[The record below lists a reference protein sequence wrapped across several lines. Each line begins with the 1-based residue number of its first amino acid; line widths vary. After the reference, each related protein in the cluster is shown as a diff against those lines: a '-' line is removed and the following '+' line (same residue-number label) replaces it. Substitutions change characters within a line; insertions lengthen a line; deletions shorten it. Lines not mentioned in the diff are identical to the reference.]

1 MALKLSQRKQ
11 LLTERKNAG
20 QRITIGFT
28 GIADLR
34 HFIGLEYIKGMMK
47 AASDYDINFINMG
60 AAVKYSLFDD
70 LNFISHY
77 SKNFKF
83 MKAPFLDGIVTW
95 AASLS
100 EFMDHLSIEEL
111 FGALSPLPMVDI
123 GHMDIPGATM
133 LKIDSSSSIKII
145 MDHLINVH
153 HYKKFAFVGTNVS
166 EPQIR
171 RRLNFEHELA
181 RNNLPLIDGA
191 VVMMDKKMEAKN
203 IDAAFEQLN
212 STFDLHDKRQIDAI
226 VTASDIIA
234 AEGIELLDR
243 HGIQVPKDVAVVG
256 FNNWYESV
264 TSRSPLTTI
273 DLVYFKRGYAAVE
286 LLLDKI
292 LVPDLNAPTQ
302 YFSTELI
309 VRQSCG
315 CIEPSV
321 KQSKIEEKIFNDAS
335 AVIESENNLRKA
347 LFDEAKNIF
356 PAETPESIDNL
367 INAFFSDAY
376 DKEEQSQILVWFQ
389 NVMQNYRKLNDFDSD
404 FFQNATSSLRALFL
418 PVLQNEERN
427 LSFKMENIFHQMRSL
442 VSVFQKYE
450 SISVREN
457 PYRINNIS
465 GQALN
470 FLSVTNMEQLF
481 SALKYQMAELDIPG
495 VVIALGE
502 NVSYSFPVSRI
513 EFTLPEADEDLK
525 KLMHQNIIEPH
536 LFPKEFFLKDR
547 RYTVML
553 EILHH
558 ADLYF
563 GYAFF
568 VMKSPNL
575 ATYDVLRMLLSN
587 ALYNIF
593 KKAGRIKTGSY
604 ELEPAQIQQF
614 TNLNNERPK
623 EGSGR
628 TRLTVAK
635 ITDYL
640 VEHIN
645 EMTDIDK
652 MCGYFM
658 VSRSLLCK
666 KCRDLTGLS
675 VQSLHEKLKI
685 EQAKNMLSTGNF
697 ELSEISSALGFK
709 NQNYFSNV
717 FKKNTGSSPLNW
729 LKEKK

>member
-11 LLTERKNAG
+11 LLTERKNGG

-226 VTASDIIA
+226 VTGSDIIA

-292 LVPDLNAPTQ
+292 LVPDLNAPTE

-376 DKEEQSQILVWFQ
+376 DKDEQSQILVWFQ

-513 EFTLPEADEDLK
+513 EFTCPEADEDLK

-652 MCGYFM
+652 MCGCFM

-697 ELSEISSALGFK
+697 ELSEISGALGFK

-717 FKKNTGSSPLNW
+717 FKKNTGVSPLNW

>member
-1 MALKLSQRKQ
+1 
-11 LLTERKNAG
+11 
-20 QRITIGFT
+20 
-28 GIADLR
+28 
-34 HFIGLEYIKGMMK
+34 
-47 AASDYDINFINMG
+47 
-60 AAVKYSLFDD
+60 
-70 LNFISHY
+70 
-77 SKNFKF
+77 
-83 MKAPFLDGIVTW
+83 
-95 AASLS
+95 
-100 EFMDHLSIEEL
+100 
-111 FGALSPLPMVDI
+111 
-123 GHMDIPGATM
+123 
-133 LKIDSSSSIKII
+133 
-145 MDHLINVH
+145 
-153 HYKKFAFVGTNVS
+153 
-166 EPQIR
+166 
-171 RRLNFEHELA
+171 
-181 RNNLPLIDGA
+181 
-191 VVMMDKKMEAKN
+191 
-203 IDAAFEQLN
+203 
-212 STFDLHDKRQIDAI
+212 
-226 VTASDIIA
+226 
-234 AEGIELLDR
+234 
-243 HGIQVPKDVAVVG
+243 
-256 FNNWYESV
+256 
-264 TSRSPLTTI
+264 
-273 DLVYFKRGYAAVE
+273 
-286 LLLDKI
+286 
-292 LVPDLNAPTQ
+292 
-302 YFSTELI
+302 
-309 VRQSCG
+309 
-315 CIEPSV
+315 
-321 KQSKIEEKIFNDAS
+321 
-335 AVIESENNLRKA
+335 
-347 LFDEAKNIF
+347 
-356 PAETPESIDNL
+356 
-367 INAFFSDAY
+367 
-376 DKEEQSQILVWFQ
+376 
-389 NVMQNYRKLNDFDSD
+389 MQNYRKLNDFDSD

-652 MCGYFM
+652 MCGCFM

-697 ELSEISSALGFK
+697 ELSEISRALGFK

-717 FKKNTGSSPLNW
+717 FKKNTGLSPLNW

>member
-226 VTASDIIA
+226 VTGSDIIA
-234 AEGIELLDR
+234 AEGIEVLDR

-292 LVPDLNAPTQ
+292 LVPDLNAPTE

-376 DKEEQSQILVWFQ
+376 DKDEQSQILVWFQ

-568 VMKSPNL
+568 VMKSPNF

-652 MCGYFM
+652 MCGCFM

-697 ELSEISSALGFK
+697 ELSEISMALGFK

-717 FKKNTGSSPLNW
+717 FKKNTGLSPLNW

>member
-212 STFDLHDKRQIDAI
+212 STFDLHEKRQIDAI
-226 VTASDIIA
+226 VTGSDIIA
-234 AEGIELLDR
+234 AEGIEVLDR

-376 DKEEQSQILVWFQ
+376 DKDEQSQIIVWFQ

-623 EGSGR
+623 DGSGR

-652 MCGYFM
+652 MCGCFM

-697 ELSEISSALGFK
+697 ELSEISRALGFK

>member
-226 VTASDIIA
+226 VTGSDIIA
-234 AEGIELLDR
+234 AEGIEVLDR

-376 DKEEQSQILVWFQ
+376 DKDEQSQILVWFQ

-481 SALKYQMAELDIPG
+481 SALKFQMAELDIPG

-623 EGSGR
+623 ESSGR

-652 MCGYFM
+652 MCGCFM

-697 ELSEISSALGFK
+697 ELSEISGALGFK

-717 FKKNTGSSPLNW
+717 FKKNTGLSPLNW